1 MKKSIMMV
9 VVACMCSI
17 LPLQAQQSIDEV
29 LQYIEQSSKE
39 LQAQRRLTEA
49 QKLEART
56 GNSLQNPTVEM
67 ENMWRR
73 PEAGSEAELT
83 VMQGFDFPSAY
94 AARNKIAKL
103 KGSAY
108 ESQGAEVRQQ
118 ILLQAKLLCLEII
131 YLRQQQAS
139 LNERLS
145 NTERLAAIYQ
155 QKLETGTA
163 NILETNKINVE
174 LITTRTAANLN
185 ATSLQTCME
194 QLTNLAG
201 GNPVNFT
208 ATEYPVE
215 QPLPDYASIEALYLE
230 QNPELQRLEHERNAA
245 QKSIALNKAIGLPK
259 FEVGFRHNYG
269 LEGRLTGFAVGMSIP
284 MFENKNKVKT
294 ARAQSYYTDTQLQSA
309 KLNNIA
315 QLKQLY
321 QQAQTL
327 QASATSLENLLQN
340 QNTIDLLNKALDAGQ
355 ISVIE
360 YFTEVNTFYQNRE
373 TLLQLQ
379 KDYRTVTAQ
388 IFRYEL

>member
-9 VVACMCSI
+9 IVACMCSI
-17 LPLQAQQSIDEV
+17 LPLQAQQNIDEV

-83 VMQGFDFPSAY
+83 VMQGY

-245 QKSIALNKAIGLPK
+245 QKSIALNKALGLPK

-284 MFENKNKVKT
+284 MFENKNKVKA
-294 ARAQSYYTDTQLQSA
+294 ARAQSYYSDTQLQSA

>member
-83 VMQGFDFPSAY
+83 VMQGY

-108 ESQGAEVRQQ
+108 ESQEAEVRQQ

-245 QKSIALNKAIGLPK
+245 QKSIALNKALGLPK